1 MYIYTCTC
9 RQVAKAILMPKKKE
23 CNITVCKPLCIIYF
37 KAHCPYIQHVTRPL
51 SSVMLI
57 GRGLP
62 VSVLFGCESESL
74 VASAAS

>member
-57 GRGLP
+57 GRAYLL
-62 VSVLFGCESESL
+62 VFSL
-74 VASAAS
+74 VVSQRVR